1 MLRFLLSAM
10 SHAPGRAL
18 ARRTG
23 HMANAHHR
31 ARSARWKRHCRI
43 EQGPPLLELTTSQSQ
58 IYTGRSVRDMRLDK
72 YLKVSRIIKRRT
84 VANEACDQGRVLLN
98 GRVARASSD
107 VKPGDTI
114 EVRFGTR
121 LLTVEVVTVQ
131 ETVHKEEASEMYRLV
146 SEERIEK
153 ESGED

>member
-1 MLRFLLSAM
+1 M
-10 SHAPGRAL
+10 RAC
-18 ARRTG
+18 AQI
-23 HMANAHHR
+23 R
-31 ARSARWKRHCRI
+31 AYGECTSSSTKCEMEAALPDRA
-43 EQGPPLLELTTSQSQ
+43 GPPLLELTTSQSQ
-58 IYTGRSVRDMRLDK
+58 FYTGRSIRDMRLDK